1 MSVTIIYYIMV
12 LQVYI
17 SKKGT
22 KVVAATQLH
31 QVLQL
36 PDHHYA
42 VNVRHWLTDVYE
54 FKDGIRK
61 PLKMQDFANRNVK
74 ENSIVKDYYLSV
86 ELAKL
91 ITLNSKSKVK
101 QKYAKYLFSLEDQVD
116 NGELLTKEQVMNVLE
131 LAKAMGMVSCQEAA
145 EKSHLKVYE
154 TRNGG
159 SGGNWWKHRAEVMGY
174 SVEKLRRK
182 LEQMGKNVRGKTQRQ
197 MLMQVDKY
205 EMVRTGVIDL
215 FMAMG
220 KSERYARNLGDLA
233 KAIAKELN
241 IEIFDDRREASLF
254 TPHANDQ
261 LVSELKAFEQN
272 GRLSAWQ

>member
-1 MSVTIIYYIMV
+1 MA

-22 KVVAATQLH
+22 KVVTATQLH
-31 QVLQL
+31 QALQL

-42 VNVRHWLTDVYE
+42 ANVKHWLTDVYE

-61 PLKMQDFANRNVK
+61 PLKMQDFAKRQLR

-91 ITLNSKSKVK
+91 ITLNSRSKVK
-101 QKYAKYLFSLEDQVD
+101 QKYAKYLFSLEEQVD
-116 NGELLTKEQVMNVLE
+116 NGELLTKEQVLNVLE
-131 LAKAMGMVSCQEAA
+131 LAKAMGMISCQEAA
-145 EKSHLKVYE
+145 EKSHLRLYE
-154 TRNGG
+154 ARNGG
-159 SGGNWWKHRAEVMGY
+159 SGSNWWKHRAEVMGY

-182 LEQMGKNVRGKTQRQ
+182 LQHMGKNVRGKTQRQ

-205 EMVRTGVIDL
+205 EMIRTGVIDL

-220 KSERYARNLGDLA
+220 KGERYARNLGDLA
-233 KAIAKELN
+233 KAFAKELKV
-241 IEIFDDRREASLF
+241 EIFDDRRETSLF

-261 LVSELKAFEQN
+261 LINELKAFEHN
-272 GRLSAWQ
+272 GRLSVWH

>member
-1 MSVTIIYYIMV
+1 MV

-22 KVVAATQLH
+22 RVVAATQLH
-31 QVLQL
+31 QALQL
-36 PDHHYA
+36 PDHHYPT
-42 VNVRHWLTDVYE
+42 NVKRWITDVYE

-61 PLKMQDFANRNVK
+61 PVKMQDFANRK
-74 ENSIVKDYYLSV
+74 SEGSKILKDYYLTV

-91 ITLNSKSKVK
+91 ITLNSNSKVK

-116 NGELLTKEQVMNVLE
+116 NGELLTKEQVLNVLE
-131 LAKAMGMVSCQEAA
+131 LTKAMGMVSCQEAA

-154 TRNGG
+154 ARNGG
-159 SGGNWWKHRAEVMGY
+159 SGRNWWKHRADVMGY

-182 LEQMGKNVRGKTQRQ
+182 LEQMGKAVRGKTQRQ

-205 EMVRTGVIDL
+205 EVVRTGVVDL
-215 FMAMG
+215 FMGMG

-233 KAIAKELN
+233 KAFAKELN
-241 IEIFDDRREASLF
+241 LEIFDDRRETSLF
-254 TPHANDQ
+254 APNANDK
-261 LVSELKAFEQN
+261 LVNELKSFEKS
-272 GRLSAWQ
+272 GRLSVWQ

>member
-1 MSVTIIYYIMV
+1 MV
-12 LQVYI
+12 LQIYI

-31 QVLQL
+31 QILQL
-36 PDHHYA
+36 ADHHYPT
-42 VNVRHWLTDVYE
+42 NIKRWLTDVYE

-61 PLKMQDFANRNVK
+61 PVKMQDFANRK
-74 ENSIVKDYYLSV
+74 GKGNSIVKDYYLSV

-101 QKYAKYLFSLEDQVD
+101 QKYAKYLFSLEEQVD
-116 NGELLTKEQVMNVLE
+116 NGELLTKEQVLNVLE
-131 LAKAMGMVSCQEAA
+131 LAKAMGMVSCQESA
-145 EKSHLKVYE
+145 EKSHLKIYE

-159 SGGNWWKHRAEVMGY
+159 SGNNWWKHRAEVMGY

-182 LEQMGKNVRGKTQRQ
+182 LQQLGKNVRGKTQRQ

-205 EMVRTGVIDL
+205 EMIRTGVIDL

-220 KSERYARNLGDLA
+220 KTERYARNLGDLA
-233 KAIAKELN
+233 KTFAKELN
-241 IEIFDDRREASLF
+241 IEIFDDRQQASLF
-254 TPHANDQ
+254 TPDANDQ
-261 LVSELKAFEQN
+261 LVNELKAFEQN
-272 GRLSAWQ
+272 GRLRVWQ